1 SVWILDERGQPCPP
15 GVSGELCIGG
25 AGVTLGYLGREAL
38 TAEKFIDDH
47 IAPYDHGTGVPARLY
62 RTGDRARWR
71 RDGVLEHQ
79 GRLDFQVK
87 IRGHRIE
94 LGEIEAVLESEPGV
108 SRAVVVVR
116 EDAPGDQRIVA
127 YATASGARLDEAALQ
142 ARLRHVRPG
151 YMVPQHRVALRA
163 LPLLPNGEGDRRSLP
178 PPTVASASAAESA
191 TARHADPRIAYLAR
205 IWTDILGTVA
215 GPDDNFFDLGGHS
228 MLAAKMANRVSRD
241 TGHRIKL
248 MPLATQTLALLA
260 AEIPLSALPATQAQ
274 AGADRNPGAT
284 PVAAGNDGRIFH
296 FGSDARRLF
305 GMR

>member
-1 SVWILDERGQPCPP
+1 
-15 GVSGELCIGG
+15 
-25 AGVTLGYLGREAL
+25 
-38 TAEKFIDDH
+38 
-47 IAPYDHGTGVPARLY
+47 
-62 RTGDRARWR
+62 GDRARWR

-127 YATASGARLDEAALQ
+127 YAASPDGRLDEAALQ
-142 ARLRHVRPG
+142 ARLRHVLPG
-151 YMVPQHRVALRA
+151 YMVPQHLVSMDA
-163 LPLLPNGEGDRRSLP
+163 LPLLPNGKVDRNSLP
-178 PPTVASASAAESA
+178 PPVPAAASATLHAM
-191 TARHADPRIAYLAR
+191 ARHADTRVAYLVD

-260 AEIPLSALPATQAQ
+260 ADIPLSALPSAQAQ
-274 AGADRNPGAT
+274 PGADRTGPVTPAT
-284 PVAAGNDGRIFH
+284 DGGDGRI
-296 FGSDARRLF
+296 
-305 GMR
+305 